1 MCSGLFILISLFIKN
16 SSWKTSPHLIRY
28 IVGQLKAND
37 YHTRS
42 NLWNVLIIGMQ
53 DFN

>member
-16 SSWKTSPHLIRY
+16 SKTSLHLIRY